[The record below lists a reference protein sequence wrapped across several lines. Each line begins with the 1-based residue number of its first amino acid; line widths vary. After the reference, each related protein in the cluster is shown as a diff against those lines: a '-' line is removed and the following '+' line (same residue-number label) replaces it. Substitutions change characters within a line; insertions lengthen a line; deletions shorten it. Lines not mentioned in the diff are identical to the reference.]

1 MEEKIPEIVKVNENN
16 SSTILMLGVISEKLS
31 RIADLLVSLDENSK
45 QTIKGLKIVIRTL
58 KMANANIKGDN

>member
-31 RIADLLVSLDENSK
+31 RIDDLLVSLDENSK

-58 KMANANIKGDN
+58 KMANANIKGGN

>member
-45 QTIKGLKIVIRTL
+45 QTIKGLKIVIRAI
-58 KMANANIKGDN
+58 KMDFRK